1 MLLLIFF
8 ACRAPVEA
16 PKEIDDISAYLYAN
30 FNGNGDDGER
40 ALPAGLWTLETYLES
55 LELDLSSDLDD
66 RTVSLSPLTEVDL
79 DGTYAPEGIDLGL
92 QVGVAVSAQTP
103 LTMDEEVSLIMD
115 PNQVCIA
122 ADSTAYH
129 EVTVLSGEDC
139 FSDGSCD
146 VLETS
151 NEVFIDSISDGW
163 LDTLKDYRWIL
174 LEDGRK
180 AIVAREWMP
189 DIAPAT
195 SGSNSWD
202 QRFAIVVWL
211 PNADGSKTLRYYA
224 LWSSVTSILTDE
236 LYANMVKDGL
246 EDYYN
251 NTVSFTNGEDC
262 DNDRDREYDR
272 E

>member
-1 MLLLIFF
+1 MFF
-8 ACRAPVEA
+8 VLFVACRAPVDA
-16 PKEIDDISAYLYAN
+16 PEEIDALSAYLYAN
-30 FNGNGDDGER
+30 FNGNGEDEER
-40 ALPAGLWTLETYLES
+40 ALPAGLLTLESYLNTLDLVLES
-55 LELDLSSDLDD
+55 DVND
-66 RTVSLSPLTEVDL
+66 RTVSLSPLTEGDL
-79 DGTYAPEGIDLGL
+79 DGTYAAEGIDLSL

-103 LTMDEEVSLIMD
+103 LTMDEELSLIMD
-115 PNQVCIA
+115 RNQVCIA

-129 EVTVLSGEDC
+129 EVSVLSGGDC

-151 NEVFIDSISDGW
+151 NEYFIDSISDGW
-163 LDTLKDYRWIL
+163 LDTFKDYRWITL
-174 LEDGRK
+174 DDGRK

-189 DIAPAT
+189 EVAPAT

-211 PNADGSKTLRYYA
+211 PSADGSTTLRYYA

-236 LYANMVKDGL
+236 MYANMVKDGL

-251 NTVSFTNGEDC
+251 NTVAFVNGDDC
-262 DNDRDREYDR
+262 DKDRDREYDR